1 MKFDVAQL
9 KQLNELDFEQIA
21 IWPHEVK
28 WVVAIVTALFSLGL
42 GWFLLVSPKLPLLDN
57 ASAEEAT
64 LKNQYQAKY
73 RTAVNLSAYQEQL
86 QQMQQDFAFMLKSL
100 PTSNETP
107 GLLDDITYV
116 GTTSGLT
123 FRLLQWQPEIEKE
136 FYTELPIQLEVTG
149 KYHDFGQF
157 VTKIATLPR
166 IVTLHDFALT
176 NETEGLRLQMQARTY
191 RTASE
196 KEVVAL

>member
-1 MKFDVAQL
+1 MKFDVTQL
-9 KQLNELDFEQIA
+9 KQLNELDFEQVA
-21 IWPHEVK
+21 TWPHEVK

-42 GWFLLVSPKLPLLDN
+42 GWFLLVSPKLPLLDS
-57 ASAEEAT
+57 ATAEEAT
-64 LKNQYQAKY
+64 LKHQYEAKY
-73 RTAVNLSAYQEQL
+73 RTAVNLSAYQAQL
-86 QQMQQDFAFMLKSL
+86 KQMQQDFAFMLKSL

-149 KYHDFGQF
+149 QYHDFGKF

>member
-9 KQLNELDFEQIA
+9 KQLNELDFEQVA
-21 IWPHEVK
+21 TWPHEVK

-42 GWFLLVSPKLPLLDN
+42 GWFLLVSPKLPLLDS

-64 LKNQYQAKY
+64 LKSQYQAKY
-73 RTAVNLSAYQEQL
+73 RTAVNLSSYQEKL
-86 QQMQQDFAFMLKSL
+86 KQMQQDFAFMLKSL

>member
-9 KQLNELDFEQIA
+9 KQLNELDFEQVA

>member
-9 KQLNELDFEQIA
+9 KQLNELDFEQVA
-21 IWPHEVK
+21 TWPHEVK

-42 GWFLLVSPKLPLLDN
+42 GWFLLVSPKLPLLDS

-64 LKNQYQAKY
+64 LKSQYQAKY
-73 RTAVNLSAYQEQL
+73 RTAVNLSSYQEQL
-86 QQMQQDFAFMLKSL
+86 KQMQQDFAFMLKSL

-176 NETEGLRLQMQARTY
+176 NETEGLRLQMQ
-191 RTASE
+191 
-196 KEVVAL
+196 

>member
-1 MKFDVAQL
+1 
-9 KQLNELDFEQIA
+9 
-21 IWPHEVK
+21 
-28 WVVAIVTALFSLGL
+28 
-42 GWFLLVSPKLPLLDN
+42 
-57 ASAEEAT
+57 
-64 LKNQYQAKY
+64 
-73 RTAVNLSAYQEQL
+73 
-86 QQMQQDFAFMLKSL
+86 MLKSL

-107 GLLDDITYV
+107 GLLDDISYV

-136 FYTELPIQLEVTG
+136 FYTELPIQFEVTSQ
-149 KYHDFGQF
+149 YHDFGQF

>member
-9 KQLNELDFEQIA
+9 KQLNELDFEQVA
-21 IWPHEVK
+21 TWPHEVK
-28 WVVAIVTALFSLGL
+28 CVVAIVTALFSLGL
-42 GWFLLVSPKLPLLDN
+42 GWFLLVSPKLPLLDS

-64 LKNQYQAKY
+64 LKSQYQAKY
-73 RTAVNLSAYQEQL
+73 RTAVNLSSYQEKL
-86 QQMQQDFAFMLKSL
+86 KQMQQDFAFMLKSL